1 MMIRL
6 SLLLAVLLAP
16 PSCEALLP
24 ALVRRPSTTTTSSR
38 LMAGMEDYES
48 NREAFEGLHLSLPKV
63 VNSDN
68 TTLKKSLTA
77 SAKRLKEMELTLLQ
91 HLKDSDDAIDPL
103 VDLWMLEREDAAQE
117 LRAMEMKCSP
127 GLEREIGQL
136 HHMMDYYGNEWVEP
150 MSRLALVYF
159 TKGNYLEA
167 TELCQSVLQ
176 AKPWHFEAAQL
187 LVALFLRQDQYGN
200 AIKAAR
206 QLALPALNVNTNHK
220 RRREWVTEATAKAME
235 NLRQAEVATFV
246 AVQDEH
252 FEECPVGEANHC
264 FE

>member
-1 MMIRL
+1 
-6 SLLLAVLLAP
+6 
-16 PSCEALLP
+16 LP
-24 ALVRRPSTTTTSSR
+24 
-38 LMAGMEDYES
+38 E
-48 NREAFEGLHLSLPKV
+48 V

-68 TTLKKSLTA
+68 TLKKPLTA
-77 SAKRLKEMELTLLQ
+77 SAKCVKEMELTLLQ
-91 HLKDSDDAIDPL
+91 HLIDSDDAIDPL
-103 VDLWMLEREDAAQE
+103 VDLWMREREDAAQE
-117 LRAMEMKCSP
+117 LRAMQMNCSP

-136 HHMMDYYGNEWVEP
+136 RHMMEYYGNEWVEP

-159 TKGNYLEA
+159 TKGKYLEA
-167 TELCQSVLQ
+167 TDLCHSVLQ

-187 LVALFLRQDQYGN
+187 LVALHLRQDQYGN

-220 RRREWVTEATAKAME
+220 RRREWVAKATAKAME

-246 AVQDEH
+246 AMQDEN
-252 FEECPVGEANHC
+252 FEECPVGEANRC